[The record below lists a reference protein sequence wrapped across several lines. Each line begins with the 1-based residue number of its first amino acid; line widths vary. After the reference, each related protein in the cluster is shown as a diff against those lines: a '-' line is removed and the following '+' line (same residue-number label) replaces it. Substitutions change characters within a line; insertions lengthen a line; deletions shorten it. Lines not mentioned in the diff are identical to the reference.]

1 MAEKDITEK
10 LLEDYND
17 VFADIVN
24 VLLFD
29 GKRVIGENELTNAK
43 DKSQYKIANVI
54 HEQEWD
60 VAKFWSKGKVRIALC
75 GLENQTTVDKDMP
88 LRIISYDGAAYRA
101 QIAEAENAKREAT
114 RDNNIKSSGSNG
126 QDPDNPDDPKRKE
139 TADISGKMNTGET
152 DTQQSISEEPIP
164 KEIKTDEVTD
174 KISFPRYPVVTLVL
188 YFGLTRW
195 SGSSSLLECLEI
207 PEEIKPYVSD
217 YKINIFEIAF
227 LEDEQINK
235 FQSDFRIVADYFV
248 QKRKNKDYKP
258 SREIIRHVDEV
269 LKLMSVLT
277 QDNSFAVV
285 QNEVKG
291 EASNMEGIFD
301 KVERLGIEKGIT
313 QGKVQGKILAYADMG
328 LSKDKIAEKVGI
340 TEDEVNKILEE
351 QEA

>member
-29 GKRVIGENELTNAK
+29 GRRIIGEDALTNAK

-54 HEQEWD
+54 HEQERD

-101 QIAEAENAKREAT
+101 QIAEEEKAK
-114 RDNNIKSSGSNG
+114 S
-126 QDPDNPDDPKRKE
+126 
-139 TADISGKMNTGET
+139 
-152 DTQQSISEEPIP
+152 
-164 KEIKTDEVTD
+164 
-174 KISFPRYPVVTLVL
+174 SFPRYPVVTLVL
-188 YFGLTRW
+188 YFGMTRW

-207 PEEIKPYVSD
+207 PEEMKPYVSD

-227 LEDEQINK
+227 LEDEQIEK
-235 FQSDFRIVADYFV
+235 FQSDFRIVANYFV

-277 QDNSFAVV
+277 QDERFAEV
-285 QNEVKG
+285 QNESRGEVK
-291 EASNMEGIFD
+291 NMCEILD
-301 KVERLGIEKGIT
+301 KVEGRGIAKGFA
-313 QGKVQGKILAYADMG
+313 QGLEQGLEQGLIRGEVLAFTEVG
-328 LSKDKIAEKVGI
+328 LSATEIARRVNI
-340 TEDEVNKILEE
+340 TEEEVNKIIQE
-351 QEA
+351 QEDKVVFV